1 MSFIPPAS
9 GDSDGEGPEMIQ
21 ANDQI
26 KRVVDES
33 CEIVKEVEK
42 LRLKL
47 RTKLRKSQQ
56 LKHKLAGRRN
66 GLKIMREK
74 VADHA
79 LVGEQINKLSIGQLE
94 NRLDRSVQRLNRLIA
109 ETGEKKVVINEERTL
124 RLECLRFGRISRI
137 HQTNTKASRK
147 VETRCC
153 ALQDRR

>member
-1 MSFIPPAS
+1 
-9 GDSDGEGPEMIQ
+9 MIQ

-66 GLKIMREK
+66 GLKLMREK

-79 LVGEQINKLSIGQLE
+79 PCRGANKQIKYSDNLKT
-94 NRLDRSVQRLNRLIA
+94 A
-109 ETGEKKVVINEERTL
+109 
-124 RLECLRFGRISRI
+124 
-137 HQTNTKASRK
+137 
-147 VETRCC
+147 
-153 ALQDRR
+153 